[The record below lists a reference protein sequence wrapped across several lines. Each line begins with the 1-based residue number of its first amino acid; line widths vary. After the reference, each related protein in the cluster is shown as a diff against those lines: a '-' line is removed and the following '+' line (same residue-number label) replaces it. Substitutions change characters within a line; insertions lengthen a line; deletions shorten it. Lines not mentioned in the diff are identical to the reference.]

1 MMKKSLLF
9 LIFPVSMLI
18 STMVNAGSIY
28 QQPADFIKQIFDDHP
43 PQPRVLWLNAELKKN
58 IATIPGHQYKG
69 LRIRYWQ
76 QKKRTLW
83 ILEAIGKDKP
93 ITTGI
98 VINHGHI
105 EQLKILVYRESRG
118 WEVHYDFFTNQF
130 KRAALEKNG
139 QLDTTIDNI
148 SGATL
153 SVRAISKLA
162 RVALLLD
169 QFIQQKK

>member
-1 MMKKSLLF
+1 M
-9 LIFPVSMLI
+9 I
-18 STMVNAGSIY
+18 SVGVNAGSIY
-28 QQPADFIKQIFDDHP
+28 QQPADFVKQVFDDQP
-43 PQPRVLWLNAELKKN
+43 PPPGVLWLNTELKKN
-58 IATIPGHQYKG
+58 IATILGHQYRA

-83 ILEAIGKDKP
+83 ILEAIGKSKP
-93 ITTGI
+93 ITVGI

-130 KRAALEKNG
+130 KQAALKKNR

-162 RVALLLD
+162 RMALLLD